1 MRLNRISID
10 VDRATGV
17 SDTRCKRSKARRK
30 GGKFRQRIHNLEVGN
45 EEIGS
50 FKPRGSAFG
59 LACWPSWEQSEID
72 WGMARCGVGRFGVWE
87 FGSGRTAA
95 SAGLVPTL
103 ELIPTGSCP
112 E

>member
-17 SDTRCKRSKARRK
+17 ADTRCKRCKARRK
-30 GGKFRQRIHNLEVGN
+30 GGKFRQGIHNLGVGK

-50 FKPRGSAFG
+50 FKPRGSA
-59 LACWPSWEQSEID
+59 LLVWPSGPRGSNSESTGV
-72 WGMARCGVGRFGVWE
+72 WRVGRFGVWG

-95 SAGLVPTL
+95 SSILVST
-103 ELIPTGSCP
+103 
-112 E
+112 